1 MIPALPSG
9 LVTEAVARALSEDLG
24 GRGDITT
31 LATIP
36 ADATARF
43 QIASRARGVLA
54 GVQPAAEVFAQVD
67 RAIAVDWKKTD
78 GEELAPG
85 DTVAAVEGP
94 AGAILTAERTA
105 LNFLGR
111 LSGIASL
118 TRDYAAAIAGTGAVI
133 AHTRKTTPG
142 LRAFELAAVRAGG
155 GAAHRFGLDDAIL
168 IKDNHVAVCGGV
180 GEAVR
185 RARAFAGHMTRVAV
199 EIDRL
204 DQLAEAL
211 EAGAESVLL
220 DNFPL
225 EDLRTA
231 VKQARGRARL
241 EASGGVNLR
250 TVRAIAETGVDVIS
264 VGALTHSAPNFDL
277 GLDAV

>member
-24 GRGDITT
+24 GRGDVTT

-54 GVQPAAEVFAQVD
+54 GVQPAMEVFAQVD
-67 RAIAVDWKKTD
+67 RAIAVDWKKAD

-85 DTVAAVEGP
+85 DTVAAIEGP

-142 LRAFELAAVRAGG
+142 LRAFELAAGPHGG
-155 GAAHRFGLDDAIL
+155 GAAPAPAAAVAPPPAAPSSWHFSDKYSARFGKVHRIFEPR
-168 IKDNHVAVCGGV
+168 KGY
-180 GEAVR
+180 
-185 RARAFAGHMTRVAV
+185 
-199 EIDRL
+199 
-204 DQLAEAL
+204 
-211 EAGAESVLL
+211 
-220 DNFPL
+220 
-225 EDLRTA
+225 
-231 VKQARGRARL
+231 
-241 EASGGVNLR
+241 
-250 TVRAIAETGVDVIS
+250 TG
-264 VGALTHSAPNFDL
+264 
-277 GLDAV
+277 

>member
-1 MIPALPSG
+1 MIPPLPTG
-9 LVTEAVARALSEDLG
+9 LVADIVARALAEDLS
-24 GRGDITT
+24 GRGDVTT

-43 QIASRARGVLA
+43 EIAARDTGVLA
-54 GVQPAAEVFAQVD
+54 GVQPGAESFAQVEP
-67 RAIAVDWKKTD
+67 AIAVDWKKGD
-78 GEELAPG
+78 GQEINPG
-85 DTVAAVEGP
+85 DTVAVIEGP

-118 TRDYAAAIAGTGAVI
+118 TRDYAAAIAGTGALI
-133 AHTRKTTPG
+133 AHTRKTTPT
-142 LRAFELAAVRAGG
+142 LRALELQAVRAGG
-155 GAAHRFGLDDAIL
+155 GSAHRFGLDDAIL
-168 IKDNHVAVCGGV
+168 IKDNHVAVCGSV

-185 RARAFAGHMTRVAV
+185 RAKAFAGHMTRVAV

-204 DQLAEAL
+204 DQLDEAL
-211 EAGAESVLL
+211 KAGAESVLL

-225 EDLRTA
+225 EDLREA
-231 VKQARGRARL
+231 VRQARGRAVL
-241 EASGGVNLR
+241 EASGGVNLQ
-250 TVRAIAETGVDVIS
+250 TVRGIAETGVDVIS